1 MGWTKNL
8 KVAYKIIGMVI
19 VAVLAMITIGY
30 TGYSYLVQ
38 SNQGMDVMYN
48 RTMQGSLHLE
58 EMQTTLR
65 LVQTRSLQVLA
76 SHKQEMIADG
86 KNNVSKAI
94 AEYEKIWAVYEP
106 IGQQVPESA
115 EKLAETKKAFEEFK
129 VFSIKE
135 MELVQAGQQEE
146 AVNVWESEAGR
157 HAKDNIRDR
166 LKQLQ
171 AIANAHAENIYQENA
186 EATQAAVRTM
196 VIKTVIALV
205 VLLFAAVM
213 LIRTIREPL
222 VQMMKFCSRLGEGDF
237 RLLPRNINRGDE
249 FGKTVDV
256 LVDMREKL
264 NALMKGIANST
275 EQIAASSEELTASSQ
290 QAAQASTQSAASV
303 TNAAAAVVE
312 QQKEVKGATLSIDQ
326 VADSVQAFRSQAAL
340 VAEHSAS
347 AARQASDGAGA
358 IDGSVAQI
366 KSVAATVRESAEIV
380 DKLGESSQEIG
391 QIVDTISNIAAQT
404 NLLALN
410 AAIEAARAGEA
421 GRGFA
426 VVAEEVRKLAEESS
440 TAAQKISE
448 LINGIQ
454 AETSK
459 AVASM
464 QQGRTAV
471 ITGAESVEGLREVF
485 AKINVL
491 VNNVSEQVTAMSQGV
506 DRVAAN
512 ASTVTD
518 NITSINAQGMA
529 VAEEMQNVS
538 AATEE
543 QSASAEE
550 IASASDALAKL
561 ASEQQASLQRF
572 KF

>member
-205 VLLFAAVM
+205 VLLFVAVM

-518 NITSINAQGMA
+518 NITLINAQGMA

>member
-205 VLLFAAVM
+205 VLLFVAVM

-518 NITSINAQGMA
+518 NITLINAQGMA

-572 KF
+572 NF

>member
-572 KF
+572 NF

>member
-205 VLLFAAVM
+205 VLLFVAVM

>member
-205 VLLFAAVM
+205 VLLFVAVM

-572 KF
+572 NF

>member
-518 NITSINAQGMA
+518 NINSINAQGMA